1 MHKTAIIVAGGVGR
15 RMQSSI
21 PKQFLRIGH
30 EIILMRTLRVFYDY
44 DPGIELIVT
53 LPEQEIPTWER
64 LCKDEPFV
72 IEHRVVRGGASRFH
86 SVKNGLEHLQ
96 KPGLVAVH
104 DGVRPLVSH
113 ETIRRVFEKARVK
126 GNAIPVIE
134 IPESVRFIENDTS
147 RAVARDQYRLVQT
160 PQVFE
165 SALLQEAYRQDYSEA
180 FTDDASVVEKTGTP
194 IHIVE
199 GNVENIKIT
208 TQKDLELAGILLD

>member
-1 MHKTAIIVAGGVGR
+1 MHRTAIIVAGGVGT
-15 RMQSSI
+15 RMQSAI

-30 EIILMRTLRVFYDY
+30 EVILMRTLRVFYDY
-44 DPGIELIVT
+44 DPQMDLIVT
-53 LPEQEIPTWER
+53 LPEQEMPTWER
-64 LCKDEPFV
+64 LCQEEPFV

-86 SVKNGLEHLQ
+86 SVKNGLEHLL

-113 ETIRRVFEKARVK
+113 ETIRRVFEKAEAK
-126 GNAIPVIE
+126 GNAIPVTE
-134 IPESVRFIENDTS
+134 IPESIRLIENDTS
-147 RAVARDQYRLVQT
+147 RAVARDKYRLVQT

-165 SALLQEAYRQDYSEA
+165 SSLLQKAYQQDYSNE
-180 FTDDASVVEKTGTP
+180 FTDDASLVENMGTP

-199 GNVENIKIT
+199 GNIENIKIT

>member
-1 MHKTAIIVAGGVGR
+1 
-15 RMQSSI
+15 MQSSI